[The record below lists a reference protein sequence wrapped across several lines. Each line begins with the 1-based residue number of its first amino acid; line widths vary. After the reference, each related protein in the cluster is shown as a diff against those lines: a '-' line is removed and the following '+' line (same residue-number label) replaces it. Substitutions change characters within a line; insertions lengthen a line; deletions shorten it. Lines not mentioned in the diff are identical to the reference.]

1 MDNTHQTENDDIDM
15 VTANLDMLHI
25 LFTKEKATR
34 IEEGISFYDRLA
46 KQCKTRSE
54 VFCLL
59 HKHIE
64 PEVCK
69 MILDAKFPGCCENNC
84 SSLLEQLEKLH
95 QYKKQIRLKLKRI
108 REITSYIVDLYKDI
122 FILIT
127 MTTIAGGPQAVLMF
141 STKFSSVVIICSALT
156 IIIPLMISCIHLATN
171 NPGIVFNSYGKA
183 SDIKTFAMR
192 IGVILLSV
200 LNPILIINAYESL
213 REKTRKQAKS
223 RDQNT
228 LSTLQKC
235 RIVRRQHAD
244 FVRIELSLETFYQ
257 VS

>member
-25 LFTKEKATR
+25 LYTKEKATR

-46 KQCKTRSE
+46 KQCKTQSE
-54 VFCLL
+54 VFSLL
-59 HKHIE
+59 HKYIE

-69 MILDAKFPGCCENNC
+69 MIFDAKFPGCCENNC

-95 QYKKQIRLKLKRI
+95 QYKKQIRLKIKRI

-122 FILIT
+122 FILVT

-156 IIIPLMISCIHLATN
+156 IIIPLMISCLHLAIN
-171 NPGIVFNSYGKA
+171 NPGIVFNSYGK
-183 SDIKTFAMR
+183 SSHLKTFAMR

-213 REKTRKQAKS
+213 RDKTREQAKS
-223 RDQNT
+223 RHQNT
-228 LSTLQKC
+228 LSTLQ
-235 RIVRRQHAD
+235 
-244 FVRIELSLETFYQ
+244 TFSQ
-257 VS
+257 VSYNANKDKELLK